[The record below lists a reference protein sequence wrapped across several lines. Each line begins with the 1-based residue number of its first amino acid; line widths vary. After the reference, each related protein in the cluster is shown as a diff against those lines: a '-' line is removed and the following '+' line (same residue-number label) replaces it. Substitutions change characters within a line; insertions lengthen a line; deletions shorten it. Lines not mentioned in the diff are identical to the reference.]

1 MLIEKTFFFDDSIP
15 LHNFEFQKKLVLL
28 LTKDFS
34 PEVFTVVSFF
44 KKEWVVQKMQPK
56 GNSIELSTLLKYGL
70 TEAKKAP
77 W

>member
-56 GNSIELSTLLKYGL
+56 GNSTELSTLLKYGL